1 MEPIVFELDKTGN
14 FNGTTTIVAD
24 RDDFTVTGQRYYQLP
39 ITGAAGLIEADIF
52 GLFQATALK
61 LVGLSGVSYNP
72 LSTAEVVTPFS
83 AVRSTVQLS
92 PEIQYMVMFPGD
104 RLRLTTA
111 ETTASTQ
118 VVLVVNELSEANHV
132 RFAARASFRPPS
144 VAGAATRRRFQIY
157 RVGGEAFVASG
168 TSWSPAFTFS
178 PVTGALQSTDTGNG
192 SIPCSALSLRGL
204 QETILV
210 RVRFPNIISGGT
222 ISLYD
227 GEQGVGRAVES
238 NLEAMQWSRII
249 SLGYDDRLGLTASVA
264 AGGIAADIDVVHSLP
279 GEHLSRRWEAAL

>member
-14 FNGTTTIVAD
+14 FNGTSAIVAD
-24 RDDFTVTGQRYYQLP
+24 RDDFTITGQRYYQLP
-39 ITGAAGLIEADIF
+39 ITGAAGLIDADFF
-52 GLFQATALK
+52 GLFRSYALK

-72 LSTAEVVTPFS
+72 LSTAQVVTPFG

-92 PEIQYMVMFPGD
+92 PEIQYMVMFPSD
-104 RLRLTTA
+104 RLRITTA
-111 ETTASTQ
+111 ETTDRTQ
-118 VVLVVNELSEANHV
+118 VLLVVNELSEANHV
-132 RFAARASFRPPS
+132 RFAARASFRPPV

-157 RVGGEAFVASG
+157 RVAGEAFVASG
-168 TSWSPAFTFS
+168 TSWSPTFTYS
-178 PVTGALQSTDTGNG
+178 PVTGAMQATDTGNG

-210 RVRFPNIISGGT
+210 RVRYPNIITGGV

-227 GEQGVGRAVES
+227 GEQGVGRDIETG
-238 NLEAMQWSRII
+238 LEAMQWSRII

-279 GEHLSRRWEAAL
+279 GEHLSRRWEATL